1 MFARRKYRFLSEID
15 LSVVHP
21 GYYVNG
27 EWKGCSSS
35 MVTSVNPVDNETI
48 AAVTE
53 GTIEDY
59 EEGIQA
65 CCKAAKLWMKTP
77 VRKRCEIVKQI
88 GDALRAKLQLFGRL
102 VSLEVG
108 KILQEGIGEVQEVID
123 MCDYAAG
130 LSEKLNLNG
139 SVIRE
144 GDCLYFPNN
153 QHMRLEFL
161 FQWVLLLL
169 TFCACLLQV
178 WNPLGVVGVITPFNF
193 PCAVLGRNACMAL
206 VTGNCV
212 VWKGSRTTPLVTIA
226 MTKLVAGVLKNNN
239 LPGAIFTS
247 FCGGAPI
254 GQAIAED
261 KRIQLVSFTGT
272 SKVGLMVQQRV
283 NDRFG
288 KCLLELSGNNA
299 ITVMGDADI
308 PLVLQ
313 AVLLDAVGIA
323 GQCRITCHRLF
334 VQESIY
340 ELVLDRLLLEYTDVT
355 TGIGDP
361 LKTGTVLGPL
371 HTKALKKNFRTVIKK
386 IRSQGGKF
394 LIGGAVNTLGNFVRP
409 TIVEISPYADV
420 VKEEL
425 FVPVLYVIKSRTFE
439 EAMLINN
446 SISPGSSNSI
456 FTRKPHLVLPGIR
469 SLGIDCGIVNVNL
482 PTKASRGRRGAGSD
496 SWEQYTRR
504 TICTINYGD
513 ESPF

>member
-1 MFARRKYRFLSEID
+1 MFARSEYMFLSEID

-27 EWKGCSSS
+27 KWKGRSSS
-35 MVTSVNPVDNETI
+35 MVTSVNPVNNETI

-53 GTIEDY
+53 GSIEDY

-65 CCKAAKLWMKTP
+65 CSKAAKLWMKTP
-77 VRKRCEIVKQI
+77 VSKRCEIVRQI

-108 KILQEGIGEVQEVID
+108 KILVEGIGEVQEVID

-130 LSEKLNLNG
+130 LSEKLNLNA
-139 SVIRE
+139 SIRHE
-144 GDCLYFPNN
+144 RQN
-153 QHMRLEFL
+153 H
-161 FQWVLLLL
+161 V
-169 TFCACLLQV
+169 TLQV
-178 WNPLGVVGVITPFNF
+178 RNPFGVVGVITPFNF

-212 VWKGSRTTPLVTIA
+212 VWKGSRSTPLVTIA
-226 MTKLVAGVLKNNN
+226 ITKLVAGVLKNNN

-254 GQAIAED
+254 GQAMAED
-261 KRIQLVSFTGT
+261 KRIPLVSFTGT

-308 PLVLQ
+308 PLVVQ

-334 VQESIY
+334 IQETIY
-340 ELVLDRLLLEYTDVT
+340 ELVIERLLLEYTLVT
-355 TGIGDP
+355 IGMGDP
-361 LKTGTVLGPL
+361 LKTGTLLGPL
-371 HTKALKKNFRTVIKK
+371 HTKALKRNFRTVMQKIK
-386 IRSQGGKF
+386 SQGGKVF
-394 LIGGAVNTLGNFVRP
+394 IGDVVSSVGNFVRP
-409 TIVEISPYADV
+409 TIVEISPNADV

-425 FVPVLYVIKSRTFE
+425 FVPVLYAIKFTTFE
-439 EAMLINN
+439 EAMQINN

-456 FTRKPHLVLPGIR
+456 FTRKPHLVVPGIRHTNR

-482 PTKASRGRRGAGSD
+482 PTRGRGGAGSD

-513 ESPF
+513 ESSF

>member
-1 MFARRKYRFLSEID
+1 MFARSEYMFLSEID

-27 EWKGCSSS
+27 KWKGRSSS
-35 MVTSVNPVDNETI
+35 MVTSVNPVNNETI

-53 GTIEDY
+53 GSIEDY

-65 CCKAAKLWMKTP
+65 CSKAAKLWMKTP
-77 VRKRCEIVKQI
+77 VSKRCEIVRQI

-108 KILQEGIGEVQEVID
+108 KILVEGIGEVQEVID

-130 LSEKLNLNG
+130 LSEKLNLNA
-139 SVIRE
+139 SIRHE
-144 GDCLYFPNN
+144 RTESFRSGWCNYTFQFSLCCSRSECL
-153 QHMRLEFL
+153 HG
-161 FQWVLLLL
+161 
-169 TFCACLLQV
+169 TSH
-178 WNPLGVVGVITPFNF
+178 
-193 PCAVLGRNACMAL
+193 
-206 VTGNCV
+206 
-212 VWKGSRTTPLVTIA
+212 WKGSRSTPLVTIA
-226 MTKLVAGVLKNNN
+226 ITKLVAGVLKNNN

-254 GQAIAED
+254 GQAMAED
-261 KRIQLVSFTGT
+261 KRIPLVSFTGT

-308 PLVLQ
+308 PLVVQ

-334 VQESIY
+334 IQETIY
-340 ELVLDRLLLEYTDVT
+340 ELVIERLLLEYTLVT
-355 TGIGDP
+355 IGMGDP
-361 LKTGTVLGPL
+361 LKTGTLLGPL
-371 HTKALKKNFRTVIKK
+371 HTKALKRNFRTVMQKIK
-386 IRSQGGKF
+386 SQGGKVF
-394 LIGGAVNTLGNFVRP
+394 IGDVVSSVGNFVRP
-409 TIVEISPYADV
+409 TIVEISPNADV

-425 FVPVLYVIKSRTFE
+425 FVPVLYAIKFTTFE
-439 EAMLINN
+439 EAMQINN

-456 FTRKPHLVLPGIR
+456 FTRKPHLVVPGIRHTNR

-482 PTKASRGRRGAGSD
+482 PTRGRGGAGSD

-513 ESPF
+513 ESSF